1 MKINENDIR
10 MMNRMMAAEMLLK
23 EAMVGSEDENRNS
36 LPEQVTLYSL
46 IHEMSGLLR
55 DATVIMKEIGDLV
68 KKYEDNDWEDAGD
81 EDESCDGCPCYD
93 ICWIDETGESDDDDE
108 APFMVMIAVPG
119 HGFSVMK
126 DSKAEYDYPELFPNG
141 NGSKDLTPVP
151 GIEDVYYTFSS
162 QSKRSANG
170 KTYVSSPVMIMKID
184 EDAGDFI
191 SPDAMDLYKAAEYF
205 SERSGEIRMSD
216 GRVIPAFCL
225 D

>member
-23 EAMVGSEDENRNS
+23 EAMVGTEGAESNS
-36 LPEQVTLYSL
+36 IPEQVTLYSL

-55 DATVIMKEIGDLV
+55 DSTVIMKEIGDLV

-81 EDESCDGCPCYD
+81 EDVGCDSCPCYD
-93 ICWIDETGESDDDDE
+93 ICWLEDVDDDDDDE
-108 APFMVMIAVPG
+108 MPFMVMIAVPG
-119 HGFSVMK
+119 RGFSVMK

-141 NGSKDLTPVP
+141 NGSKDLVPVP

-184 EDAGDFI
+184 EDAGEFI

-216 GRVIPAFCL
+216 GRVIPAFSL
-225 D
+225 N

>member
-10 MMNRMMAAEMLLK
+10 TMNRLMTAEMLLK
-23 EAMVGSEDENRNS
+23 EAMVGDEEMNEM
-36 LPEQVTLYSL
+36 PEKITLYSL

-55 DATVIMKEIGDLV
+55 DSTVIMKEIGDLV

-81 EDESCDGCPCYD
+81 EDCDGCPCYD
-93 ICWIDETGESDDDDE
+93 ICWMEDFDDDDDE

-141 NGSKDLTPVP
+141 KGSKDLTPVP
-151 GIEDVYYTFSS
+151 GTEDVYYTFSS

-170 KTYVSSPVMIMKID
+170 KTFVSSPVMIMKID

-191 SPDAMDLYKAAEYF
+191 SLDAMDLYKAAEYF
-205 SERSGEIRMSD
+205 SERTVEIRMSD
-216 GRVIPAFCL
+216 GRIIPAFCL
-225 D
+225 E